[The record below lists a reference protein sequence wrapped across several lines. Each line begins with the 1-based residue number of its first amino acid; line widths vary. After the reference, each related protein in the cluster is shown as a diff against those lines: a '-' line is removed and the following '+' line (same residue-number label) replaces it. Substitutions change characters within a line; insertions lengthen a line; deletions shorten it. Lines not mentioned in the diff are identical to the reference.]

1 MTMFLAIDSSA
12 GTQVALV
19 DPQGVTRAEASSD
32 NPRGHAEVVGV
43 LLERVFAEAGL
54 TPSELTHVVMGIGPG
69 PFTGLR
75 VGMAAASAFAQSR
88 SLPLLPVISH
98 DACGWG
104 VSEDTVVITDARR
117 GEVAYS
123 VYRASDSLERI
134 AGPLLA
140 RPETLDDDLGA
151 HASATRVVTEEIP
164 AAMLAKVARDFLASG
179 REFPKPA
186 PQYLRS
192 PDVTMPK

>member
-1 MTMFLAIDSSA
+1 
-12 GTQVALV
+12 
-19 DPQGVTRAEASSD
+19 
-32 NPRGHAEVVGV
+32 
-43 LLERVFAEAGL
+43 
-54 TPSELTHVVMGIGPG
+54 
-69 PFTGLR
+69 
-75 VGMAAASAFAQSR
+75 
-88 SLPLLPVISH
+88 
-98 DACGWG
+98 

-123 VYRASDSLERI
+123 VYRASESLERI

-179 REFPKPA
+179 REFPTPA